1 MSFRYIQKLPV
12 VQLCQDL
19 VRAPSVSGDERKAVE
34 ALRRYYLS
42 HGVDEL
48 HIDEYGSLIA
58 VIRGDRPGPTILF
71 DGHIDVV
78 PVSDAS
84 AWSVDPFAGEI
95 IDGRLYG
102 RGTSD
107 MKGAVSAM
115 SVAACSFAKATQGR
129 FAGNLIVASVVKE
142 ECFEGV
148 AARAISSAFKPD
160 LVIIGEATD
169 LNLNIGQRGR
179 TEIQLESFGIPA
191 HSANPE
197 KGWNAVY
204 ALCDLIKCVR
214 KLPAPEHPILGKGI
228 LELTD
233 IVSSPYPGAS
243 VVPEYCVATFD
254 RRLLPGE
261 TKEQVL
267 QPLKQLIRS
276 EMEKN
281 GKNRFEAKLAIGK
294 EVCYTGTIIESERFF
309 PGWIFDE
316 NETFVEKALKTL
328 HTAGLDSKI
337 SFYNFCTNGSHYA
350 GEANIPTLGL
360 GPSVESLAHTVDE
373 HIEIEALQRAVTA
386 YTAIMEAFLID

>member
-1 MSFRYIQKLPV
+1 MSFRNLKELPV

-19 VRAPSVSGDERKAVE
+19 VRSPSVSGDEREVAE
-34 ALRRYYLS
+34 TLRRYFQS

-84 AWSVDPFAGEI
+84 AWSADPFAGEI
-95 IDGRLYG
+95 VDDRLYG

-115 SVAACSFAKATQGR
+115 SVAATSFAAATKGR
-129 FAGNLIVASVVKE
+129 FAGSLVIAGVVQE
-142 ECFEGV
+142 ERFEGV
-148 AARAISSAFKPD
+148 AARAVSSMFQPD

-179 TEIQLESFGIPA
+179 AEIQLESFGIPA
-191 HSANPE
+191 HSANPA

-204 ALCDLIKCVR
+204 ALCGLIEGVR
-214 KLPAPEHPILGKGI
+214 KLPSPEHPILGKGI

-261 TKEQVL
+261 TKEQIL

-276 EMEKN
+276 ELEKN
-281 GKNRFEAKLAIGK
+281 EKSRFAARLATGR
-294 EVCYTGTIIESERFF
+294 EVCYTGAVIESERFF
-309 PGWIFDE
+309 PGWIYDE
-316 NETFVEKALKTL
+316 NETFVKRALKKL
-328 HTAGLDSKI
+328 HDVGIDSKI
-337 SFYNFCTNGSHYA
+337 SYYNFCTNGSHYA
-350 GEANIPTLGL
+350 GEADIPTLGL

-373 HIEIEALQRAVTA
+373 YINIDELQRAVAA
-386 YTAIMEAFLID
+386 YTAIMEAFLVD

>member
-1 MSFRYIQKLPV
+1 
-12 VQLCQDL
+12 
-19 VRAPSVSGDERKAVE
+19 
-34 ALRRYYLS
+34 
-42 HGVDEL
+42 
-48 HIDEYGSLIA
+48 
-58 VIRGDRPGPTILF
+58 
-71 DGHIDVV
+71 
-78 PVSDAS
+78 
-84 AWSVDPFAGEI
+84 
-95 IDGRLYG
+95 
-102 RGTSD
+102 
-107 MKGAVSAM
+107 M

-129 FAGNLIVASVVKE
+129 FAGNLIVASVVQE